1 MANVKF
7 KLEENILTQV
17 VKDTGRYIGKG
28 VAASLLAGV
37 TGSPAA
43 GLAAFNSIKNMMY
56 DKKTYKTE
64 QEKEKVMNNLVKSYG
79 EILSQVEVGT
89 NKEKLSK
96 VEISV
101 VLDFIND
108 YFDKIEQEYRKNLN
122 RKYTEQE
129 LVNDLTVQLRKR
141 LTYGDVKNAKEWVKD
156 GAKIPYKNSNLF
168 KELASNVLSI
178 LPKYKE
184 LELIKRKKAGQYY
197 SPDAK

>member
-17 VKDTGRYIGKG
+17 VKDTGRYVGKG
-28 VAASLLAGV
+28 IAASLLSGV

-43 GLAAFNSIKNMMY
+43 GLAAFNAIKNMMY

-101 VLDFIND
+101 ILDFIND

-122 RKYTEQE
+122 RKYTQQE
-129 LVNDLTVQLRKR
+129 LVNDLTVQLRKK
-141 LTYGDVKNAKEWVKD
+141 LVYGDVKNAREWVKD
-156 GAKIPYKNSNLF
+156 GAKYKGASLF
-168 KELASNVLSI
+168 KMLASNILSI

>member
-1 MANVKF
+1 MANIKF

-17 VKDTGRYIGKG
+17 VKDAGRYIGKG
-28 VAASLLAGV
+28 IAASLLAGV

-89 NKEKLSK
+89 NKDKLSK

-122 RKYTEQE
+122 RKYTQQE
-129 LVNDLTVQLRKR
+129 LVNDLTVQLRKK
-141 LTYGDVKNAKEWVKD
+141 LIYPDVKNGKDWVKD
-156 GAKIPYKNSNLF
+156 GAKVNGTDLF
-168 KELASNVLSI
+168 KMLSNNIINI

>member
-122 RKYTEQE
+122 RKYTQQE
-129 LVNDLTVQLRKR
+129 LVNDLTVQLRKK
-141 LTYGDVKNAKEWVKD
+141 LVYGDVKNAREWVKD
-156 GAKIPYKNSNLF
+156 GAKYKGVSLF
-168 KELASNVLSI
+168 KMLASNVLSI

>member
-1 MANVKF
+1 MSHIKF
-7 KLEENILTQV
+7 KLNENILTQT
-17 VKDTGRYIGKG
+17 VKDVGRYIGKG

-43 GLAAFNSIKNMMY
+43 GLAAFNAIKNMMY

-79 EILSQVEVGT
+79 EILSQVEVGPE
-89 NKEKLSK
+89 KQKLSK
-96 VEISV
+96 IEISV
-101 VLDFIND
+101 ILDFIND
-108 YFDKIEQEYRKNLN
+108 YFEKIEQEYRKNLN
-122 RKYTEQE
+122 RKYTQQE
-129 LVNDLTVQLRKR
+129 LISDLTVQLRKR
-141 LTYGDVKNAKEWVKD
+141 LTYGDVKNAKDWVKD
-156 GAKIPYKNSNLF
+156 GAKVKGSDLF
-168 KELASNVLSI
+168 KMLSNNIISI

>member
-1 MANVKF
+1 MSHIKF
-7 KLEENILTQV
+7 KLNENILTQT
-17 VKDTGRYIGKG
+17 VKDVGRYIGKG

-43 GLAAFNSIKNMMY
+43 GLAAFNAIKNMMY

-79 EILSQVEVGT
+79 EILSQVEVGPE
-89 NKEKLSK
+89 KQKLSK
-96 VEISV
+96 IEISV
-101 VLDFIND
+101 ILDFIND
-108 YFDKIEQEYRKNLN
+108 YFEKIEQEYRKNLN
-122 RKYTEQE
+122 RKYTQQE
-129 LVNDLTVQLRKR
+129 LISDLTVQLRKR
-141 LTYGDVKNAKEWVKD
+141 LTYGDVKNAKDWIKD
-156 GAKIPYKNSNLF
+156 GGKIKGSDLF
-168 KELASNVLSI
+168 KMLANNIISI

>member
-17 VKDTGRYIGKG
+17 VKDTGRYVGKG
-28 VAASLLAGV
+28 IAASLLSGV

-43 GLAAFNSIKNMMY
+43 GLAAFNAIKNMMY

-101 VLDFIND
+101 ILDFIND

-122 RKYTEQE
+122 RKYTQQE
-129 LVNDLTVQLRKR
+129 LVNDLTVQLRKK
-141 LTYGDVKNAKEWVKD
+141 LVYGDVKNAREWVKD
-156 GAKIPYKNSNLF
+156 GAKYKGASLF
-168 KELASNVLSI
+168 KMLASNVLSI

>member
-1 MANVKF
+1 MANIKF

-28 VAASLLAGV
+28 IAASLLAGV

-108 YFDKIEQEYRKNLN
+108 YFEKIEQEYRKNLN
-122 RKYTEQE
+122 RKYTQQE
-129 LVNDLTVQLRKR
+129 LISDLTVQLRKR
-141 LTYGDVKNAKEWVKD
+141 LTYGDVKNAKDWIKD
-156 GAKIPYKNSNLF
+156 GAKVKGSDLF
-168 KELASNVLSI
+168 KMLANNIISI

>member
-17 VKDTGRYIGKG
+17 VKDVGRYVGKG

-122 RKYTEQE
+122 RKYTQQE
-129 LVNDLTVQLRKR
+129 LVNDLTVQLRKK
-141 LTYGDVKNAKEWVKD
+141 LIYPDVKNAKEWVKD
-156 GAKIPYKNSNLF
+156 GAKVNNTDLF
-168 KELASNVLSI
+168 KMLSNNIINI

>member
-1 MANVKF
+1 MSHIKF
-7 KLEENILTQV
+7 KLNENILTQT
-17 VKDTGRYIGKG
+17 VKDVGRYVGKG

-43 GLAAFNSIKNMMY
+43 GLAAFNVIKNMMY

-79 EILSQVEVGT
+79 EILSQVEVGPE
-89 NKEKLSK
+89 KQKLSK
-96 VEISV
+96 IEISV
-101 VLDFIND
+101 ILDFIND
-108 YFDKIEQEYRKNLN
+108 YFEKTEQEYRKNLN
-122 RKYTEQE
+122 RKYTQQE
-129 LVNDLTVQLRKR
+129 LISDLTVQLRKR
-141 LTYGDVKNAKEWVKD
+141 LTYGDVKNAKDWIKD
-156 GAKIPYKNSNLF
+156 GGKIPFKNSDLF
-168 KELASNVLSI
+168 KELSNNIISI